1 MSFRVF
7 IIAMLALLW
16 TDMPGKAK
24 AQTGQITV
32 PSADGKQIQ
41 IGTLKLGNNMAARVV
56 NLPVGKARLIRL
68 PVKVR
73 DVLIANSETA
83 NVVVKTPR
91 LIYLVGL
98 VAGTTNA
105 FFLGDNGEEVLRLEI
120 SVNLDADTAEKTI
133 KSLIPNSDIGVTAVN
148 NHLFLTGNV
157 RSAQISENARLIASR
172 FVPNAGQDGGG
183 EVINMLAVIE
193 NQQVLLQ
200 VRVAEIKRDVLKELG
215 VGFQDPDTLNVAAGT
230 GLTTLSSGD
239 FSSRLS
245 TVSPF
250 QSTPFLN
257 QLLQFAPNTGDALTL
272 VINALE
278 RHGLVK
284 TLAEPNL
291 TTVSG
296 EPANFLAGGEIPI
309 PIAAQDG
316 QITISQEPFGVSLG
330 FTPVVLNSGRISLRI
345 FTEVS
350 SLSNEGAIT
359 LQNISV
365 PALDVRRAETT
376 VELPSGGS
384 IMVAGLLQEKEINGI
399 LGVPGLKDLPILGP
413 LFRNNFISKVATE
426 IIIAVT
432 CYLVRPVSPKT
443 IKIPTE
449 GMIPASDYDLYM
461 LGRLHGVYTGDEKIT
476 TASLKG
482 PFGYILE

>member
-1 MSFRVF
+1 
-7 IIAMLALLW
+7 MLALLW

-41 IGTLKLGNNMAARVV
+41 IGTLKLGNNMPAREV

-68 PVKVR
+68 PIKVR
-73 DVLIANSETA
+73 DVLIANSTTA

-91 LIYLVGL
+91 LIYIVGRA
-98 VAGTTNA
+98 AGTTNA

-120 SVNLDADTAEKTI
+120 KVNLDADTAKNTI

-157 RSAQISENARLIASR
+157 RSAQISENARIIASR
-172 FVPNAGQDGGG
+172 FVPDGG

-215 VGFQDPDTLNVAAGT
+215 VGLQDPDTLNVAANVAAST

-250 QSTPFLN
+250 QSAPFLN
-257 QLLQFAPNTGDALTL
+257 QLLQFSPNTGDALTL

-309 PIAAQDG
+309 PIAAQNN

-359 LQNISV
+359 LQNIQV

-384 IMVAGLLQEKEINGI
+384 TMIAGLLQEKEISGI

-413 LFRNNFISKVATE
+413 LFRNNFISRVDTE

-449 GMIPASDYDLYM
+449 GIIPASDYDLYM
-461 LGRLHGVYTGDEKIT
+461 LGRLHGVYTGDEKMAK
-476 TASLKG
+476 ASLKG

>member
-157 RSAQISENARLIASR
+157 RSAQISENARIIASR
-172 FVPNAGQDGGG
+172 FIPNLGQDGGG

-200 VRVAEIKRDVLKELG
+200 VRVAEI
-215 VGFQDPDTLNVAAGT
+215 
-230 GLTTLSSGD
+230 
-239 FSSRLS
+239 
-245 TVSPF
+245 
-250 QSTPFLN
+250 
-257 QLLQFAPNTGDALTL
+257 
-272 VINALE
+272 
-278 RHGLVK
+278 
-284 TLAEPNL
+284 
-291 TTVSG
+291 
-296 EPANFLAGGEIPI
+296 
-309 PIAAQDG
+309 
-316 QITISQEPFGVSLG
+316 
-330 FTPVVLNSGRISLRI
+330 
-345 FTEVS
+345 
-350 SLSNEGAIT
+350 
-359 LQNISV
+359 
-365 PALDVRRAETT
+365 
-376 VELPSGGS
+376 
-384 IMVAGLLQEKEINGI
+384 
-399 LGVPGLKDLPILGP
+399 
-413 LFRNNFISKVATE
+413 
-426 IIIAVT
+426 
-432 CYLVRPVSPKT
+432 
-443 IKIPTE
+443 
-449 GMIPASDYDLYM
+449 
-461 LGRLHGVYTGDEKIT
+461 
-476 TASLKG
+476 
-482 PFGYILE
+482 

>member
-1 MSFRVF
+1 
-7 IIAMLALLW
+7 
-16 TDMPGKAK
+16 MPGKAK

-73 DVLIANSETA
+73 DVLIANSTTA

-91 LIYLVGL
+91 LIYIVGRA
-98 VAGTTNA
+98 AGTTNA

-120 SVNLDADTAEKTI
+120 KVNLDADTAKNTI

-157 RSAQISENARLIASR
+157 RSAQISENARIIASR
-172 FVPNAGQDGGG
+172 FVPDGG

-239 FSSRLS
+239 FNSRLS
-245 TVSPF
+245 SISPF
-250 QSTPFLN
+250 QANPFLN
-257 QLLQFAPNTGDALTL
+257 QLLQFAPNTGDTLTL

-309 PIAAQDG
+309 PVAAQDG

-359 LQNISV
+359 LQNIQV

-413 LFRNNFISKVATE
+413 LFRNNFISKVDTE

-449 GMIPASDYDLYM
+449 GIIPASDYDLYM
-461 LGRLHGVYTGDEKIT
+461 LGRLHGVYTGDEKMAK
-476 TASLKG
+476 ASLKG